1 MHVAVIKLQAQRKLV
16 VYFRINSRYKTFQ
29 MKKLSILTTLILLLV
44 AFFQPVN
51 AQVIMKNN
59 ETGKTTQI
67 TTENPLLDEDGQQ
80 IVWITKD
87 AQTNRAVIN
96 INCNQSM
103 LSNDFNNLT
112 TFYRDNLGD
121 VFALHY
127 SGEPEVWNWEWRL
140 DDYTLLASDP
150 TETYTTSGTL
160 TGNVSYGQN
169 STYGSGVQ
177 YTYAGYFTL
186 ADPYGGGTTQFSA
199 TIQTIDS
206 QTGEVFIQGADIT
219 VDGVGSQA
227 TDAIGYATFQ
237 NLINGQYSYTISASG
252 YNTVNGEFTVS
263 NEDVFFQIDFAP
275 DQTYEA
281 YFTLTEVGTSN
292 TVANASVS
300 VTGLGTQTT
309 NTSGQTT
316 FADLENG
323 TYSYSIS
330 ATGYEAN
337 AGQFTIDDWN
347 ATIPVALTPVS
358 VSQYDASFTITDF
371 NTGFAVENAT
381 INLDGIGTAS
391 SDASGQATFSDLE
404 DGTYSF
410 SVTADGYD
418 EHASDFT
425 ITGENE
431 DVNVIL
437 TPSGVG
443 IDDNSLSS
451 VLVSPN
457 PAHTQIQVHTNP
469 FAKGL
474 VMTIYDAC
482 GKTLKSLPIESGTGR
497 IDISKLDKGLYLDS
511 VTSETSGNF
520 TGKFVKN

>member
-1 MHVAVIKLQAQRKLV
+1 MLMGQI
-16 VYFRINSRYKTFQ
+16 
-29 MKKLSILTTLILLLV
+29 
-44 AFFQPVN
+44 FQPLN

-59 ETGKTTQI
+59 ETGEI
-67 TTENPLLDEDGQQ
+67 TEITAESPLLNENGQKVVWLSRSTEN
-80 IVWITKD
+80 
-87 AQTNRAVIN
+87 NRAVIN

-103 LSNDFNNLT
+103 LSNDYNNLT

-121 VFALHY
+121 VFALHF

-206 QTGEVFIQGADIT
+206 QTGDVFIQGANIS
-219 VDGVGSQA
+219 VDGVGSQV

-281 YFTLTEVGTSN
+281 LFIISEAVTGNSISN
-292 TVANASVS
+292 ATVA
-300 VTGLGTQTT
+300 VTGVGSQQT
-309 NTSGQTT
+309 NTSGETT
-316 FADLENG
+316 FSDLENG
-323 TYSYSIS
+323 TYSYTIS
-330 ATGYEAN
+330 AAGYEDYSN
-337 AGQFTIDDWN
+337 QFTIDDWN
-347 ATIPVALTPVS
+347 ATVPLALSPVS
-358 VSQYDASFTITDF
+358 TSYNANFTITDF
-371 NTGFAVENAT
+371 DTGLAIENAT

-391 SDASGQATFSDLE
+391 SDVSGQATFSDLE

-425 ITGENE
+425 ITGANE

-469 FAKGL
+469 SAKGL

-497 IDISKLDKGLYLDS
+497 IDISEFDKGLYLYS